1 MKILVTGAAGFI
13 GFHLCKKLLQEGHT
27 VIGLDNLNDYYC
39 PSLKIAR
46 LAELGVNVAADSAYN
61 QPVKSQQYP
70 DFIFYK
76 MDLQDRENLP
86 GIFKAYQFDLV
97 CNLAAQAG
105 VRYSIENPQAYI
117 DSNLVGFA
125 NILECCRLYNIKDF
139 VYASSSSVYGQ
150 NKKVPFSE
158 EDRVDEPISLYA
170 ATKRSNEL
178 MAYTYSH
185 LYGIRCTGLRFFT
198 VYGPWGRPDMAMFLF
213 VNAIKNGESIRVFN
227 EGNLERDFTFVDDII
242 HGVSAVINDSDTN
255 KNALNRIFNIGNS
268 QPVKLL
274 DFIEEI
280 EKQLGVK
287 AKKNLMPMQQ
297 GDVNRTWADSRPLMQ
312 RYGYQPKV
320 AIAEGIRQYLKWFEI
335 FYKI

>member
-1 MKILVTGAAGFI
+1 MNILVTGAAGFI
-13 GFHLCKKLLQEGHT
+13 GFHLCKKLLQEGH
-27 VIGLDNLNDYYC
+27 VVVGLDNLNDYYC

-46 LAELGVNVAADSAYN
+46 LAELGIITTADSAYN
-61 QPVKSQQYP
+61 QPVNSELYP
-70 DFIFYK
+70 DFIFHK

-86 GIFKAYQFDLV
+86 GLFKIYKFDLV

-105 VRYSIENPQAYI
+105 VRYSIENPEAYI

-125 NILECCRLYNIKDF
+125 NILECCRLYSIKDF

-213 VNAIKNGESIRVFN
+213 VNAIKNGEPIRVFN

-242 HGVSAVINDSDTN
+242 NGVNAVINDSDTD
-255 KNALNRIFNIGNS
+255 KNALHRIFNIGNS

-274 DFIEEI
+274 DFIEQIETQLEI
-280 EKQLGVK
+280 K

-312 RYGYQPKV
+312 RYAYEPNV
-320 AIAEGIRQYLKWFEI
+320 NIENGIKEYLMWFSE
-335 FYKI
+335 YYH

>member
-39 PSLKIAR
+39 TSLKLAR
-46 LAELGVNVAADSAYN
+46 LAELGIITKADSGYHL
-61 QPVKSQQYP
+61 PVKSQQYP
-70 DFIFYK
+70 NFTFHK

-86 GIFKAYQFDLV
+86 ALFKTYQFDLV

-150 NKKVPFSE
+150 NKKIPFSE
-158 EDRVDEPISLYA
+158 EDRVDEPVSLYA
-170 ATKRSNEL
+170 ATKRSSEL

-213 VNAIKNGESIRVFN
+213 VNAIKNEEPIRVFN
-227 EGNLERDFTFVDDII
+227 EGKLERDFTFVEDII
-242 HGVSAVINDSDTN
+242 HGVSAVINDAAAD
-255 KNALNRIFNIGNS
+255 KNSLCRIFNIGNS

-280 EKQLGVK
+280 EKQLGVT

-297 GDVNRTWADSRPLMQ
+297 GDVNRTWADSRPLME
-312 RYGYQPKV
+312 RYGYQPRVDIK
-320 AIAEGIRQYLKWFEI
+320 EGIKQYLQWFEI
-335 FYKI
+335 FYDN

>member
-39 PSLKIAR
+39 TSLKLAR
-46 LAELGVNVAADSAYN
+46 LAELGITTKADSGYN
-61 QPVKSQQYP
+61 LPLKSQQYP
-70 DFIFYK
+70 DFTFHK

-86 GIFKAYQFDLV
+86 ALFQTYQFDLV

-125 NILECCRLYNIKDF
+125 NVLECCRLHNIKDF

-150 NKKVPFSE
+150 NKKIPFSE
-158 EDRVDEPISLYA
+158 EDRVDEPVSLYA

-213 VNAIKNGESIRVFN
+213 VNAIKNGEPIHVFN
-227 EGNLERDFTFVDDII
+227 DGKLERDFTFVEDII
-242 HGVSAVINDSDTN
+242 HGVSAVINDVDAN
-255 KNALNRIFNIGNS
+255 KNTLHRIFNIGNS
-268 QPVKLL
+268 QPVKLF

-280 EKQLGVK
+280 EKQLGVT

-297 GDVNRTWADSRPLMQ
+297 GDVNRTWADSRPLME
-312 RYGYQPKV
+312 RYGYQPRVDIK
-320 AIAEGIRQYLKWFEI
+320 EGIRQYLQWFEI
-335 FYKI
+335 FYDN